1 MQKYDKVSP
10 AVVLVTLRK
19 FFFAEYVRMYLGNG
33 WKGIK
38 RRNQP
43 IIMHDYKIGGGGSQN
58 WVSKRLL
65 NTLITNQFI
74 SN

>member
-1 MQKYDKVSP
+1 MQKYDKVSRA
-10 AVVLVTLRK
+10 AVLLTLRK
-19 FFFAEYVRMYLGNG
+19 FFFAEYVRMYVGN
-33 WKGIK
+33 GIK

-58 WVSKRLL
+58 WVSKRSL